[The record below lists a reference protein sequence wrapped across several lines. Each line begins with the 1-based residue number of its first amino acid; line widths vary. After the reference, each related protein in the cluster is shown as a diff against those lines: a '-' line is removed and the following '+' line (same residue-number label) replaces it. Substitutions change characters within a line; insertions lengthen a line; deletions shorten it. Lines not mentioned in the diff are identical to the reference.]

1 MKIEIFVAT
10 IRHDNGIVKLKVVS
24 LNGKGGAIQQIT
36 AIEGCPKSAIV
47 DLVKIGSI
55 KNI

>member
-1 MKIEIFVAT
+1 MKMEIFVAT

-47 DLVKIGSI
+47 DLVKID
-55 KNI
+55 NL